1 MKTLLLLAIA
11 MLSGVT
17 LLALWRLEPRLPGLA
32 RSPENDPLARTWRV
46 WAALQA
52 SGLLV
57 CAIASLC
64 DGVPAL
70 STMSYARRLF
80 TLYAG
85 TDSWMPMQRA
95 VEHLQQHPDLP
106 LYASL
111 FFEQHVKFQYPLTS
125 LLLLDI
131 PRWVLHVDVSSVI
144 VVYQVLSRL
153 CVIAIGVVFYL
164 LMTGAIRAAHPGV
177 PRRLPPLTHAT
188 LLMLSLFS
196 VAMFYPIAR
205 SEAHGQIQTA
215 LTLLAALAL
224 LAWQRGRPVAAGVL
238 IALCAC
244 VKPQWAFF
252 VVWALLRRDWRFAA
266 AAVVTGAAVL
276 AVALVAYGFDNV
288 AGYLPVLSFLGR
300 HGESYFINQSVNGLM
315 HRLLFNGIN
324 LEGRGLV
331 WSGTDIP
338 PYHPI
343 VHMAT
348 LATST
353 LMLGIAL
360 FWRLRKRPTLIDMS
374 LVMLSLTI
382 ASPVAWEHH
391 YGVLFP
397 IFAVMFPAAMRARP
411 FGRWTP
417 PLFWLGFMLTSQS
430 FVTLTNLLADT
441 RLNVLQSYIFFGG
454 LLVLAML
461 YRMSWLE
468 TRDAT
473 RARRDDS
480 IDCSSVSE
488 MRRCAQEG
496 GA

>member
-11 MLSGVT
+11 MLSVAT

-32 RSPENDPLARTWRV
+32 RSPDNNPLARAWRA
-46 WAALQA
+46 WAMLLV

-57 CAIASLC
+57 SAIVSLC

-70 STMSYARRLF
+70 STMSYARNLF
-80 TLYAG
+80 RLYAG

-95 VEHLQQHPDLP
+95 AEHLQQHPDLA
-106 LYASL
+106 LYPSL

-131 PRWVLHVDVSSVI
+131 PRWLFHADLSSVI

-164 LMTGAIRAAHPGV
+164 LMTGAVRAVHPGV
-177 PRRLPPLTHAT
+177 PRRLPPLTHAA
-188 LLMLSLFS
+188 LLLLSLWS
-196 VAMFYPIAR
+196 VALFYPIAR

-224 LAWQRGRPVAAGVL
+224 LAWQRGRPGAAGVL

-252 VVWALLRRDWRFAA
+252 VVWALLRREWRFAA
-266 AAVVTGAAVL
+266 AAALTGAIVL
-276 AVALVAYGFDNV
+276 ALALAAYGFDNV
-288 AGYLPVLSFLGR
+288 AGYLPVLSFLSR
-300 HGESYFINQSVNGLM
+300 HGESYYINQSVNGLM

-324 LEGRGLV
+324 LEGRGLI

-348 LATST
+348 LASSA
-353 LMLGIAL
+353 LFLGVAM

-397 IFAVMFPAAMRARP
+397 IFAVMLPAAMQQRP
-411 FGRWTP
+411 FGRWTL
-417 PLFWLGFMLTSQS
+417 PLFWIGFTLTSQS

-468 TRDAT
+468 ASMGAA
-473 RARRDDS
+473 ARQGLPAR
-480 IDCSSVSE
+480 VTV
-488 MRRCAQEG
+488 RR
-496 GA
+496 